1 MTIHVSYISVQIEC
15 LAFLYVVIW
24 FCVIDELHCQDI
36 RVQNEDSS
44 DRQNI
49 TKSSVIAN
57 DSTSCVITSVSL
69 TKKRGK
75 ILSPS
80 SKCHE
85 IQ

>member
-1 MTIHVSYISVQIEC
+1 MYLIYLFKFEC
-15 LAFLYVVIW
+15 LVFLYIALW

-36 RVQNEDSS
+36 RLQNEDSS

-57 DSTSCVITSVSL
+57 DSTSCVITSIPL

-85 IQ
+85 KRLP